1 MDNVVRKLLYDDLR
15 KRLISAKELGRP
27 IVFVRTN
34 ELEAIRYVLDYQNVV
49 GNYYT
54 EAPPNQPVK
63 RWSSVLFKLPAFTE
77 EKDGLICDISQPTL
91 FVLFANET
99 EMKQLHDT
107 ATIELNRKLF
117 LFMQL
122 YKNVSTRRK
131 VGEESRQRIT
141 RESILNSMILIVTPE
156 IPQIPDN
163 IALYSEYIQLDPPD
177 EDALRRFL
185 SALLHELDPHIEMK
199 EEIDGK
205 GFYVADRDYLDVLVK
220 QFKGLSSVKIDQ
232 IMRKIQYTYRQVY
245 WPDFKRDEK
254 FEKEVLRLIQGE
266 KEQLIATSSI
276 LHLEK
281 SSSKQASGLGNLE
294 RYLREKEVFVNDMD
308 RYKRDWAVNAPKGIL
323 IAGIPGSGKSLMAR
337 YTAHLLNIPLIKMDM
352 GDVQNKFVGESE
364 RRMVEAL
371 ELVNAMSPCVLW
383 VDEIEKSFAGSS
395 GNSSSDV
402 TQRLF
407 GKFLTW
413 MQEKE
418 KKEVCCF
425 VFATANDVSKLPPE
439 LFRSGRFD
447 AKFYTYMP
455 TAEECGEIFESLIQS
470 LCADYARFHE
480 RDLYKKRLFDMRA
493 VHGELFISLL
503 NSDLCLSSPIGVEET
518 RVSRENKF
526 FTGADIENV
535 IKRAQELYILR
546 KQGSG
551 KEYVYETMR
560 FTECLKAA
568 IREIKTYGE
577 TDLEKIASCYAKMAY
592 NNFSPAAEGIKIAEK
607 ERISLMP
614 FEGYDEYR
622 KENGEYILYRLKEE
636 SKHVENL
643 RNAYDKCLF
652 CAVRNVLNRDRD
664 AIVNSKKLYT

>member
-15 KRLISAKELGRP
+15 KRLISAKKLGRP

-54 EAPPNQPVK
+54 EIPPNQSIK
-63 RWSSVLFKLPAFTE
+63 QWSSVLFKLPVFTE
-77 EKDGLICDISQPTL
+77 EKDGLTCDISQPTL
-91 FVLFANET
+91 FVLFASET
-99 EMKQLHDT
+99 EQKQMYD
-107 ATIELNRKLF
+107 ASIVELNRRLF

-131 VGEESRQRIT
+131 VGEESRQKDIW
-141 RESILNSMILIVTPE
+141 ESILNSMILIVTPE
-156 IPQIPDN
+156 TPRIPDN

-177 EDALRRFL
+177 EDTLRRFL
-185 SALLHELDPHIEMK
+185 SALLHELDPCIEIK

-245 WPDFKRDEK
+245 WPDFKHDER
-254 FEKEVLRLIQGE
+254 FEKEVLRLIQEE

-276 LHLEK
+276 LRLEK
-281 SSSKQASGLGNLE
+281 SSGKRASGLGNLE

-470 LCADYARFHE
+470 LCADYVRFHE
-480 RDLYKKRLFDMRA
+480 RDRYKKRLFDTRA
-493 VHGELFISLL
+493 VHGELFMSLL
-503 NSDLCLSSPIGVEET
+503 NSDLCLPAPIGVEET

-526 FTGADIENV
+526 FIGADIENV

-546 KQGSG
+546 KHEPG
-551 KEYVYETMR
+551 EMYVYATDR

-577 TDLEKIASCYAKMAY
+577 TDLERIAGCYAKMAY
-592 NNFSPAAEGIKIAEK
+592 NNFSPAAEGIKIS
-607 ERISLMP
+607 ERERVSLMP
-614 FEGYDEYR
+614 FEGYDEYC
-622 KENGEYILYRLKEE
+622 KENGEYVLYRLKEE
-636 SKHVENL
+636 SRHVESL
-643 RNAYDKCLF
+643 RNAYDRCLF